1 VLYTIPLEMTR
12 GRLLIAADMVKQTT
26 AVFAVLVSGSSSS
39 DDGDLL
45 PDLDQ
50 AAPGDPSGRT
60 GGTFAKPRFFLG
72 FASAAGN
79 VGEGPLVIL
88 GNRRS
93 QNEPRMRVVQ
103 RIHHAN
109 GGTSTEPIRPTLRY
123 VRSAG
128 HAHWH
133 LLAFMRYEL
142 RRAGK
147 LVRPDRKT
155 GFCLGDR
162 YRLTLTLERTP
173 PTPGFPEE
181 CGRNGPQ
188 LMRVQ
193 EGISV
198 GYGDDYDAH
207 VEGQEFDVTSLPP
220 GRYVLVHRV
229 NGGRLLRESDYGN
242 NAASMAFDLSW
253 PRGRKVSPRLDVVA
267 RCPQTATCP

>member
-1 VLYTIPLEMTR
+1 MPR
-12 GRLLIAADMVKQTT
+12 GRLFIAAGLVVAAA
-26 AVFAVLVSGSSSS
+26 AVFTVLVAGSSGS

-50 AAPGDPSGRT
+50 AAPGGLSGRT

-72 FASAAGN
+72 FESAAGN

-88 GNRRS
+88 GSRRS
-93 QNEPRMRVVQ
+93 RNEARMRVVQ
-103 RIHHAN
+103 RIDHAN
-109 GGTSTEPIRPTLRY
+109 GATSTEPIRPTLRY

-133 LLAFMRYEL
+133 LLGFMRYEL

-147 LVRPDRKT
+147 VVRPDRKT

-162 YRLTLTLERTP
+162 YRLKLTLERTP
-173 PTPGFPEE
+173 PTPSFPEE
-181 CGRNGPQ
+181 CGKNGPGRV
-188 LMRVQ
+188 RVQ

-207 VEGQEFDVTSLPP
+207 VEGQEFDVTSLPA

-229 NGGRLLRESDYGN
+229 NSGRLLRESDYEN
-242 NAASMAFDLSW
+242 NAASLAFDLTW
-253 PRGRKVSPRLDVVA
+253 PRGMKLSPRVDVVG